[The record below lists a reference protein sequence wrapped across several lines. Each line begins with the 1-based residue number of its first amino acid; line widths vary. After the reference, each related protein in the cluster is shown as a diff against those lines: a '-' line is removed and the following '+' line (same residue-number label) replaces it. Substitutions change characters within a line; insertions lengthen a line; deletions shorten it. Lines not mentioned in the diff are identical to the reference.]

1 MLFTYNVLKIK
12 GSAHKNG
19 DIDSTCKRSLSI
31 SDKFG
36 VFETRFSTMRV
47 SIYLQAAKRASAAAA
62 PLAAWTTANIKYS
75 YILEKI
81 EPLEAEQNALK
92 K

>member
-1 MLFTYNVLKIK
+1 MNYK
-12 GSAHKNG
+12 
-19 DIDSTCKRSLSI
+19 C
-31 SDKFG
+31 G
-36 VFETRFSTMRV
+36 VFETRFSTTRI
-47 SIYLQAAKRASAAAA
+47 SIYFQAAKRASAAAA